1 MPRAVEAA
9 PSVPATE
16 PGPRRFP
23 KLVGGRL
30 CLDFANTVQ
39 PLAGDD
45 QRAVLR
51 GYADLVHWGR
61 YAGAVDD
68 PTAEWLLR
76 AAAAREAEA
85 RSSFATARTLR
96 EAIHRVFGA
105 VAQSVTP
112 AAADLA
118 SLQHA
123 YTQAMRHALLL
134 PGQGR
139 FAWSWE
145 QGGESGVLD
154 RAWWPMARSAV
165 ELATSGPLERLK
177 QCPPPDGCAFLFV
190 DTSKNRIRR
199 WCSMDDCG
207 AAAKAKRQTARR
219 RADRAR
225 GG

>member
-1 MPRAVEAA
+1 M
-9 PSVPATE
+9 
-16 PGPRRFP
+16 RRFP

-30 CLDFANTVQ
+30 CLDFANTAQ
-39 PLAGDD
+39 PLADD
-45 QRAVLR
+45 HRRDVLR

-68 PTAEWLLR
+68 PTAERLLRAAGAR
-76 AAAAREAEA
+76 AAAAR
-85 RSSFATARTLR
+85 SSFAAALTLR

-105 VAQSVTP
+105 VAEGATP

-118 SLQHA
+118 SLRDA
-123 YTQAMRHALLL
+123 YTRAMRHALLL

-145 QGGESGVLD
+145 QGGGESGALD

-165 ELATSGPLERLK
+165 ELATGGPLERLK
-177 QCPPPDGCAFLFV
+177 RCPPPDGCSFLFV

-207 AAAKAKRQTARR
+207 AAAKARRQTARR